1 MEKICVLGLGYIGL
15 PTASMFATNGYSVCG
30 VDVNRTVVD
39 TINRGEVHIEEAGL
53 RALVKTAT
61 SSGNFYASLTPSKA
75 DVYIIAVPTPIS
87 EDKQPDLTAV
97 FAAVESIVAHLAPGN
112 LVILESTS
120 PPGTTLRIAKRVAKR
135 RPDLLPQTSHGSR
148 DLQVDFAYCP
158 ERVLPGRI
166 LKELV
171 ENDRIVG
178 GITHTATH
186 HAAKLYES
194 VVDGRVYQTDC
205 TTAEMVKL
213 VENTFRDVNIALA
226 NEFAVLCERVNI
238 NVWDVISLANRHPR
252 VKVLNPGPGVGGH
265 CIGVDPWFI
274 VSQFPQDSG
283 LIRAARH
290 RNELMPKYVAQRAIE
305 LVSDLKKPRIALLG
319 VAYKANV
326 DDARESP
333 AIKVWKIL
341 SRTRRIHPTLR
352 IFDPLVKNSGVQISS
367 LDETLRGADLIVML
381 TDHDVI
387 KQLRPRRVAKTVR
400 RKVVLDTRNCLE
412 QARWLKAGFEVHS
425 IGAGDNRKA
434 LGKRQNRHE

>member
-39 TINRGEVHIEEAGL
+39 TINKGEVHIEEAGL

-61 SSGNFYASLTPSKA
+61 SSGNFHASPIPAKA
-75 DVYIIAVPTPIS
+75 HVYIIAVPTPIN

-97 FAAVESIVAHLAPGN
+97 FAAVQSIIPHLRPGN
-112 LVILESTS
+112 LIILESTS
-120 PPGTTLRIAKRVAKR
+120 PPGTTMRIAERVAKR
-135 RPDLLPQTSHGSR
+135 RPELSQRTSHGWESH
-148 DLQVDFAYCP
+148 QVDFAYCP

-171 ENDRIVG
+171 ENDRVVG
-178 GITHTATH
+178 GLTERATQR
-186 HAAKLYES
+186 AAKLYES
-194 VVDGRVYQTDC
+194 VVDGRVLRTDC

-274 VSQFPQDSG
+274 VSQFPRDSG
-283 LIRAARH
+283 LIRAARL
-290 RNELMPKYVAQRAIE
+290 RNEFMPKYVAERAIE
-305 LVSDLKKPRIALLG
+305 LVSDLKKPKIALLG

-333 AIKVWKIL
+333 AIKVFKIL
-341 SRTRRIHPTLR
+341 SKIRRIRSSLR
-352 IFDPLVKNSGVQISS
+352 IFDPLVKNSGVKVSS
-367 LDETLRGADLIVML
+367 LEETLRGADLILIL
-381 TDHDVI
+381 TDHDAI
-387 KQLRPRRVAKTVR
+387 RGLRPRQVAKKVR
-400 RKVVLDTRNCLE
+400 RKVILDTRNCLE
-412 QARWLKAGFEVHS
+412 RARWLDAGFQVHS
-425 IGAGDNRKA
+425 TGVGDGARL
-434 LGKRQNRHE
+434 LGQSNKKHR